1 MMEITN
7 MEPRHWEDVKRIYLE
22 GIATGQATFQT
33 TAPTWEEWDGSHIA
47 ACRFVAVEGGR
58 VVGWT
63 ALTPVSGRCVYAG
76 VAEVSVYVAEEAR
89 GKGVGKRLLG
99 KLTSESERNNYWTL
113 QAGIFP
119 ENKASIALHLDAGFR
134 LIGTRERIG
143 KMNGT
148 WRDTVLLER
157 RSLTVGVD

>member
-1 MMEITN
+1 MEITN

-33 TAPTWEEWDGSHIA
+33 TAPTWEEWDRSHIA
-47 ACRFVAVEGGR
+47 ACRFIAVEGGR

-89 GKGVGKRLLG
+89 GKGVGKRLLR
-99 KLTSESERNNYWTL
+99 KLTLESE
-113 QAGIFP
+113 
-119 ENKASIALHLDAGFR
+119 
-134 LIGTRERIG
+134 
-143 KMNGT
+143 
-148 WRDTVLLER
+148 
-157 RSLTVGVD
+157 